1 MVFPIFVI
9 NFFEMK
15 NSMYAAKVLAN
26 YFELDLKSVINR
38 IDKDFNL
45 LDVIEDF
52 KIDLNR
58 IYHKETVLTC
68 RHATT
73 TDDNLESVREKG
85 LLNLKQMLE
94 ERTSLSDFLL
104 SHGITVNV
112 SDRQFI
118 YKGQTHPIYS
128 LRKHNLEEEYNRCN
142 SYHLYENNP
151 VFKKE
156 SYHDAV
162 YLLYLKLYNDDCET
176 EVFLNGGFE
185 KIYDYNSVRYS
196 PEILNTIENI
206 IKYFDNVPN
215 YYLQHAWS
223 NKENC
228 KYYILEFD
236 IPIESF
242 AKSTLH
248 STFDPFWEI
257 SDIAEL
263 FNYTNWQYE
272 DGLIDKRFFINL
284 FILKNLITKMTEYSS
299 HGFGQITS
307 STIIDGQKIRV
318 VVEHDVN
325 EETLYD

>member
-1 MVFPIFVI
+1 MD
-9 NFFEMK
+9 
-15 NSMYAAKVLAN
+15 AAKVLAN

-38 IDKDFNL
+38 IDEDINL
-45 LDVIEDF
+45 LDVIGDF

-58 IYHKETVLTC
+58 KYHQETLLTC

-73 TDDNLESVREKG
+73 TDDNLESIRKKG

-94 ERTSLSDFLL
+94 ERTPLSDFLL
-104 SHGITVNV
+104 SHGISVNV
-112 SDRQFI
+112 RDRQFI
-118 YKGQTHPIYS
+118 YEGQILPIYS
-128 LRKHNLEEEYNRCN
+128 LRKHNIEEEYNRCN

-151 VFKKE
+151 VLKKE

-162 YLLYLKLYNDDCET
+162 YWLYLKLYYDDCET

-185 KIYDYNSVRYS
+185 EIYDYDSVRYS

-206 IKYFDNVPN
+206 IKYLDDVPN

-223 NKENC
+223 NKKNC
-228 KYYILEFD
+228 KYFILEFD
-236 IPIESF
+236 VPIGSF

-248 STFDPFWEI
+248 STFERFWEI

-263 FNYTNWQYE
+263 FSYTDWQYE
-272 DGLIDKRFFINL
+272 DELIDKRFFINL

-299 HGFGQITS
+299 HNFGQISS
-307 STIIDGQKIRV
+307 STIIDGQMIRV
-318 VVEHDVN
+318 IVEHDVN
-325 EETLYD
+325 EEEAGT